1 MREKSKA
8 SPRRLRVAG
17 AVLAAVAMTFTT
29 AFVAQ
34 SASAAPTV
42 TPKGKIVKA
51 SNADVSAS
59 CKLAVNRVAANGDT
73 TITLTANA
81 HAAGFD
87 GYRANRYTQVF
98 CILLPDGTTD
108 PAGAL
113 FSISPSANGFHVFPK
128 SGKTTV
134 AYAPSYALCTYAW
147 TKLQNGD
154 SSFTPYVCA

>member
-1 MREKSKA
+1 MNKQRTTT
-8 SPRRLRVAG
+8 PRRLRIAG
-17 AVLAAVAMTFTT
+17 AVLASVALAFAT
-29 AFVAQ
+29 ALVGQ
-34 SASAAPTV
+34 PASAEVTV
-42 TPKGKIVKA
+42 KPKGKIVTP
-51 SNADVSAS
+51 SNPDVRGS

-81 HAAGFD
+81 HAGGFD

-98 CILLPDGTTD
+98 CYLLPDGTTD

-134 AYAPSYALCTYAW
+134 AYAPAYTLCGIAW